1 MLLYLK
7 HITSL
12 YPYTVLVYS
21 KNIVSFLKLLKKIS
35 MTATEIIS
43 KVFLPLSLAIIMLG
57 MGMTLI
63 PNDFTRIIKYPKAIL
78 IGLTNQ
84 LIFLPIIG
92 FTLASAFDLSPTMAV
107 GLMILACCPGGPTSN
122 LITQVCK
129 GNIALSVTL
138 TAIASIISI
147 ITIPFILSFALE
159 YFSNDT
165 NTTIKLPIVDTI
177 LQIMVITVIPIS
189 IGMLIRKYKT
199 NFAIRSEKPMRIAS
213 TVLFIIV
220 FLAVIAANFKIL
232 GEAMKEVGLVTLL
245 LNLTTMGLG
254 FFTARLFKLN
264 LKNAISITVESG
276 IQNGTLALVIAT
288 TILNNIEMG
297 IPTGAYA
304 IWMFLT
310 GGLLMWQ
317 LGKKTIIDKS

>member
-1 MLLYLK
+1 
-7 HITSL
+7 
-12 YPYTVLVYS
+12 
-21 KNIVSFLKLLKKIS
+21 
-35 MTATEIIS
+35 MTAVELIS

-84 LIFLPIIG
+84 LIILPIIG
-92 FTLASAFDLSPTMAV
+92 FSLAIAFNLNPTMAV
-107 GLMILACCPGGPTSN
+107 GLMILASCPGGPTSN

-138 TAIASIISI
+138 TALASIVSI
-147 ITIPFILSFALE
+147 LTIPFILSYALE
-159 YFSNDT
+159 YFTSKTDV
-165 NTTIKLPIVDTI
+165 TIQLPIINTI
-177 LQIMVITVIPIS
+177 IQIMGITVIPIS

-199 NFAIRSEKPMRIAS
+199 NFAKRMEKTMRTAS
-213 TVLFIIV
+213 TVIFILV
-220 FLAVIAANFKIL
+220 FIAVLAANADKL
-232 GEAMKEVGLVTLL
+232 VDGMKEAGLVTLA
-245 LNLTTMGLG
+245 LNIATMGIG
-254 FFTARLFKLN
+254 YFSAWLFKLN
-264 LKNAISITVESG
+264 FKNTISITIESG

-288 TILNNIEMG
+288 SILNNVEMG

-310 GGLLMWQ
+310 AGILMWQ
-317 LGKKTIIDKS
+317 LGKKPNLDSE